1 MNRFR
6 FRLQK
11 YMNLKQQQEDLQ
23 RPAVASARVAY
34 EEEKRKLEAVDQ
46 GIADLLKDNAA
57 LRQRGLDIELLLS
70 AESYYAFLI
79 SVRQAQAAAV
89 ESAGVRLAE
98 ARDILLA
105 FQRDRKLLQRL
116 RAKRWLGY
124 YQDFLA
130 TEQKNLDE
138 IGTVRSGQQ
147 GRRLRRSI

>member
-1 MNRFR
+1 MNRFQ

-23 RPAVASARVAY
+23 RLAVAGAQAAY
-34 EEEKRKLEAVDQ
+34 EEEKRKLEAVNK
-46 GIADLLKDNAA
+46 GIAGLLENNAA
-57 LRQRGLDIELLLS
+57 LRQKGLDVELLLS

-79 SVRQAQAAAV
+79 SRRQEQAVAV
-89 ESAGVRLAE
+89 ESAELRLAE
-98 ARDILLA
+98 ARDKLLA

-116 RAKRWLGY
+116 RDKRWQGY

-138 IGTVRSGQQ
+138 IGTARSGKQ